1 MTKRDATARR
11 EQGADVFGCQDAADL
26 IGRRL
31 FLRRS
36 AVAAAGLAAMPVALL
51 GCTGGGRATR
61 ASASA
66 TGEGSPAPEATGWS
80 ARITTDKEAGEALVV
95 SGTIYAADGKT
106 PLEGATIF
114 VYHTDA
120 RGLYSDASGE
130 PREVARLRGRMLTG
144 KDGRYE
150 FRTIKP
156 ASYPG
161 GTNPAHIHASVKGP
175 RLAERWITDYWFEDD
190 PILPRA
196 QRERYNGLGTF
207 SPVLKLARGSDGVLS
222 GVRDLKVG

>member
-1 MTKRDATARR
+1 MKNEADWARR
-11 EQGADVFGCQDAADL
+11 EREAGGGRGGADL

-36 AVAAAGLAAMPVALL
+36 ALAAAGLASVPVVLL
-51 GCTGGGRATR
+51 GCAGGGRATR
-61 ASASA
+61 ASA
-66 TGEGSPAPEATGWS
+66 GENSPAPGASGWS
-80 ARITTDKEAGEALVV
+80 TRLTTDKEAGDPLVV

-106 PLEGATIF
+106 PLEGVTLF

-120 RGLYSDASGE
+120 RGLYSDAGGE

-144 KDGRYE
+144 RDGRYE
-150 FRTIKP
+150 FRTIRP

-161 GTNPAHIHASVKGP
+161 GTNPAHIHASLKGP

-190 PILPRA
+190 PILPRQ
-196 QRERYNGLGTF
+196 QRERHNGLGSF
-207 SPVLKLARGSDGVLS
+207 SPVLKIARGSDGVLR
-222 GVRDLKVG
+222 GVRDIRVE

>member
-1 MTKRDATARR
+1 MKKESSSPRRGGEVFAR
-11 EQGADVFGCQDAADL
+11 GASAAEDL

-36 AVAAAGLAAMPVALL
+36 ALAAAGLAALPVALL
-51 GCTGGGRATR
+51 GCTGESRVTQARDT
-61 ASASA
+61 AAA
-66 TGEGSPAPEATGWS
+66 GSSTSPDATGW
-80 ARITTDKEAGEALVV
+80 RTRLTTDAEAGEPLVV

-106 PLEGATIF
+106 PLEGATLF

-120 RGLYSDASGE
+120 RGLYADVSGE
-130 PREVARLRGRMLTG
+130 PRVVARLRGRMLTG

-161 GTNPAHIHASVKGP
+161 GTNPAHIHASVKAP
-175 RLAERWITDYWFEDD
+175 KLSERWITDFWFEDD
-190 PILPRA
+190 PVLPRQ
-196 QRERYNGLGTF
+196 QRERFNGLGEF
-207 SPVLKLARGSDGVLS
+207 SPVLKLTRGSDGVLR
-222 GVRDLKVG
+222 GVRHIKVE